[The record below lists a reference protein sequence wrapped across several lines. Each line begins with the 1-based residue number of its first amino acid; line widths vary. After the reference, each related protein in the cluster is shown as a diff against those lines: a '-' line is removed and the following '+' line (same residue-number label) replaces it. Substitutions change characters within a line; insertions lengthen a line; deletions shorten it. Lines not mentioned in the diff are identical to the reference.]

1 MGIPKGG
8 EHPLWLRAG
17 QYLAREAGAIMK
29 RVFLLALLIFVS
41 ATACGKKSDLRA
53 PELAAPQPI
62 NNLSARP
69 ASDGVTLTWNRPTEY
84 IDGKEIK
91 DLASFVIFRKE
102 ISPNC
107 LDCPVPYRQ
116 LQIVNVED
124 REKFVK
130 QKQYRYD
137 DREARTNAIYRYRV
151 SAQLFDGSLSA
162 PSNEVEISR

>member
-1 MGIPKGG
+1 MK
-8 EHPLWLRAG
+8 PLL
-17 QYLAREAGAIMK
+17 M
-29 RVFLLALLIFVS
+29 VVLLIAAITS
-41 ATACGKKSDLRA
+41 ACGKKSDLRA
-53 PELAAPQPI
+53 PELAAPKPI

-69 ASDGVTLTWNRPTEY
+69 APDGVTLTWNRPTEY
-84 IDGKEIK
+84 IDGNEIK

-102 ISPNC
+102 IAPNC

-116 LQIVNVED
+116 LRIVNVED

-137 DREARTNAIYRYRV
+137 DQEVRANAIYRYRV

-162 PSNEVEISR
+162 PSNEVEITR